1 MKLYTSTTSGNAYKV
16 RLLLEMLKV
25 PYEKVMLDFSK
36 KEHKD
41 PGFMKLSPR
50 GQVPVLEDGGRT
62 LWGSTACLVYVARKH
77 GGDPWLPSDPAQMA
91 EVMQWLELAQNELHY
106 GLQWARG
113 NKTGIRKIGSYDEY
127 FGYGQNGLAVLEGR
141 LKNNQWL
148 ALGRPTVADVACY
161 PYVAVAPEGGFRL
174 EDYPGV
180 LAWTQRFAALPGWI
194 KRI

>member
-36 KEHKD
+36 REHKE
-41 PGFMKLSPR
+41 PNFLKISPR

-77 GGDPWLPSDPAQMA
+77 GGDPWLPNDPAQMA

-113 NKTGIRKIGSYDEY
+113 NKTGIRKVGSYEEY

-141 LKNNQWL
+141 LKSNPWL
-148 ALGRPTVADVACY
+148 VLGRPTVADVACY

-180 LAWTQRFAALPGWI
+180 LAWTQSFAALPGWI
-194 KRI
+194 KRL

>member
-1 MKLYTSTTSGNAYKV
+1 MKLYMSSTSGNAYKV
-16 RLLLEMLKV
+16 RLLLEMLKL
-25 PYEKVMLDFSK
+25 PYEKVVLDFSK
-36 KEHKD
+36 KEHKE
-41 PGFMKLSPR
+41 PSFLKISPR

-62 LWGSTACLVYVARKH
+62 FWGSTACLVYIARKH
-77 GGDPWLPSDPAQMA
+77 GGDQWLPNDPAQMA

-113 NKTGIRKIGSYDEY
+113 NKTGIRKVGSYDEY
-127 FGYGQNGLAVLEGR
+127 YGYGKNGLAVLEGR
-141 LKNNQWL
+141 LKNNPWL

-161 PYVAVAPEGGFRL
+161 PYVAVSPEGGFKL

-194 KRI
+194 KRL